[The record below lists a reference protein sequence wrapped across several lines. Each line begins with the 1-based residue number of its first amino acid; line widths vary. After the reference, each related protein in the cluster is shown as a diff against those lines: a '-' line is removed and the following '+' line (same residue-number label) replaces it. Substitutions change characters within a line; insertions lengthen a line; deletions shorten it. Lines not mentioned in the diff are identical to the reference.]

1 MIDQFLGSWKLVDSE
16 NFDEFMKS
24 LGVSSSVRIVGN
36 VLKPTLILT
45 KRGDYYT
52 MRTETTFK
60 TTEILFKLGI
70 EFDETTADERKAKT
84 LIIFEDN
91 ALIQTQKWD
100 DKEIII
106 KRELVDEQMVVTSK
120 TTRQHRQRTNRR
132 HRDHH
137 SAWRHCVVGGLQ
149 YA

>member
-106 KRELVDEQMVVTSK
+106 KRELVDEQMVVIWTPDEGLLAE
-120 TTRQHRQRTNRR
+120 TQHIVSTWISWFRSLCSR
-132 HRDHH
+132 
-137 SAWRHCVVGGLQ
+137 
-149 YA
+149 

>member
-106 KRELVDEQMVVTSK
+106 KRELVDEQMVVTCRFGDVK
-120 TTRQHRQRTNRR
+120 CIRT
-132 HRDHH
+132 
-137 SAWRHCVVGGLQ
+137 
-149 YA
+149 YARL